1 MAHHPFDEYL
11 AHLARAAKILGLS
24 HEELRVLTEP
34 NKVIKK
40 ALSVPRA
47 QGDMLLSAYRVQF
60 NNARG
65 PYKGGIRFHP
75 GADEQEVKALA
86 ATMAV
91 KCAVVNIPFG
101 GGKGGV
107 MVDPKTLSR
116 EDTHRVARAFVD
128 AFYEDLGPDRD
139 IPAPDVYTNAEIM
152 GVMVDQYERLRT
164 ESALGSFTGKPLA
177 LGGIPGRD
185 TATAYGGRVV
195 LHEYL
200 MHKKMDP
207 RHTRVALHG
216 FGNAGAT
223 MARLLHDDGFL
234 IVGIADSKGAVMSDA
249 GLDYRRFE
257 RIKHEGKALTDLYCQ
272 GSVCDESKLRD
283 DSVRVGPP
291 EAVLT
296 MDADVVI
303 PAALDGVITKDVA
316 EALKASV
323 VLELAN
329 GPTTAEADTVLQK
342 KNVTVI
348 PDILANAGGVSVSYF
363 EWVAGRAGEIPTRE
377 RVNARLEEL
386 MKRAWHDVSR
396 VAYEKQIPLRTA
408 AFVLGVERIIEAER
422 ARGRL

>member
-34 NKVIKK
+34 NRVIKK
-40 ALSVPRA
+40 ALSVPLA
-47 QGDMLLSAYRVQF
+47 KGDTLLSAYRVQF

-107 MVDPKTLSR
+107 MVDPKHLTR
-116 EDTHRVARAFVD
+116 EETHRVARAFVD

-164 ESALGSFTGKPLA
+164 QSALGSFTGKPLA

-200 MHKKMDP
+200 AQKKMDP

-257 RIKHEGKALTDLYCQ
+257 RIKHEGKALTELYCQ

-316 EALKASV
+316 EAMKASV

-363 EWVAGRAGEIPTRE
+363 EWVAGRVGETPTRE

-386 MKRAWHDVSR
+386 MKRAWTDVSR
-396 VAYEKQIPLRTA
+396 VSYERHIPLRTA